1 MLFTL
6 RDHLALYFID
16 CNFEWRLV
24 DGLISWRTII
34 LEAAIP
40 GVVDASSAGVI
51 VGNKKLTCNN
61 FVSRLL

>member
-24 DGLISWRTII
+24 DGLISRRTII
-34 LEAAIP
+34 LEAAIL

-51 VGNKKLTCNN
+51 VGNK
-61 FVSRLL
+61 S